1 MSSRCCLPDL
11 YRGSRVY
18 MEHHMPCIGELYG
31 PIYLCNRIHFHH
43 ALHHGNLW
51 NDQIQCSVPHQ
62 IYLIA
67 LRAFLIYL
75 SPLYLINLL
84 CLKKNSL
91 LPNLFLR
98 VSGFNNVLWIWIQK
112 EDCHLLQMLA
122 KTTHG
127 EVFCCA
133 DENCVREM
141 IG

>member
-1 MSSRCCLPDL
+1 MSSRCCLPHL

-31 PIYLCNRIHFHH
+31 PIYLCYRIQFHH

-51 NDQIQCSVPHQ
+51 NDQIRQCQ

-67 LRAFLIYL
+67 LRAFNLII
-75 SPLYLINLL
+75 PTVFDQLILL
-84 CLKKNSL
+84 KEEFLIAQL
-91 LPNLFLR
+91 FFLR
-98 VSGFNNVLWIWIQK
+98 VSGFNNVLWIWIQR